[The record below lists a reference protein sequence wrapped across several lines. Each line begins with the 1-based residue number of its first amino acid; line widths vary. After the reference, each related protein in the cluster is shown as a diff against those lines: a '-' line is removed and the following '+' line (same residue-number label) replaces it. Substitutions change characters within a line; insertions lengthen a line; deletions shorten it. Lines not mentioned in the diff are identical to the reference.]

1 MDRMR
6 VKMFLGININD
17 LESEINSWLEHHK
30 EELTEIS
37 TIKQSA
43 SDKIIIISIWYF
55 DKPKEDPRN

>member
-55 DKPKEDPRN
+55 DEPKEDTGD